1 MCYPFQLLKDG
12 ANETSLLNVIETFI
26 PPNYATTTTQEQVQ
40 YIRSEICDKQRL
52 DEVFWFPNA
61 TVSENVHREL
71 CNLSTDQLMVLWND
85 YASLFNPT
93 EFLLS
98 VSAVNDLMQDL

>member
-1 MCYPFQLLKDG
+1 M
-12 ANETSLLNVIETFI
+12 
-26 PPNYATTTTQEQVQ
+26 TTQEQAQ

-61 TVSENVHREL
+61 TVSDNVHREL
-71 CNLSTDQLMVLWND
+71 CNLSTDQLIELGND
-85 YASLFNPT
+85 FATSFNVM

-98 VSAVNDLMQDL
+98 VSCPVL